1 MGRSN
6 EPLDDFIEFD
16 GPRRGHAARD
26 AFGDLAGVVASD
38 LGGRIREAPG
48 TFAGIVTFAMMF
60 AFVGANALW
69 HQPHSHTNAFYSTR
83 DHAAPEL
90 TQQEAAAIVRKGIIA
105 AREQGLA
112 EDAPPPVAKVAEAR
126 VAAEP
131 SAIQPGADPTVLGVQ
146 ATLKQLGLYDGEVD
160 GLNGSRTRQAVAA
173 YQKILRLEPTGRI
186 DEALLAELRGT
197 RADNGGVVAAADDD
211 SPALPDGDVVASI
224 VPTPRPDIGEPIP
237 AQKEIAAAPSPE
249 RRPADG
255 PVFSEDDIKRLQT
268 GLRLFGNEGLD
279 ADGRLGPATRRAISE
294 FQDIMR
300 LEVTG
305 LPDERVFDELRR
317 QGFIN

>member
-6 EPLDDFIEFD
+6 EPLDDFIDFEA
-16 GPRRGHAARD
+16 PRRSHAARD
-26 AFGDLAGVVASD
+26 ALGDLAGVFASD

-48 TFAGIVTFAMMF
+48 TFAGVATFVMMF

-69 HQPHSHTNAFYSTR
+69 HQPHSHANAFYSTR
-83 DHAAPEL
+83 DHAAPAL

-112 EDAPPPVAKVAEAR
+112 EETPVPVAKVA
-126 VAAEP
+126 P
-131 SAIQPGADPTVLGVQ
+131 SRNLPDAPAIKPGSDPTVLGVQ

-173 YQKILRLEPTGRI
+173 YQKILRLEPTGEI
-186 DEALLAELRGT
+186 DETLLAQLRGMP
-197 RADNGGVVAAADDD
+197 AENGNVVATAVDAV
-211 SPALPDGDVVASI
+211 PALPDGDIVASI
-224 VPTPRPDIGEPIP
+224 VPTPRPETGPSIP
-237 AQKEIAAAPSPE
+237 PQKEIAVAPAPQ
-249 RRPADG
+249 RRPAADNA
-255 PVFSEDDIKRLQT
+255 FDSAAIKQLQT

-279 ADGRLGPATRRAISE
+279 ADGQLGPATRRAISE
-294 FQDIMR
+294 FQEILR

-305 LPDERVFDELRR
+305 LPDERVFNELRR